1 MEAIAAP
8 QVCYRHCYTPFPV
21 SWVRQKVVPLPARVS
36 LLRGIYLLTKVCP
49 DLQAIAVQ
57 RCLYHGLTRLTDR
70 STLFSCLVVRR
81 RRMTSTPKRAP
92 CVYQESSANSE
103 VQAEN

>member
-57 RCLYHGLTRLTDR
+57 HCLYHGLTRLTDR

-81 RRMTSTPKRAP
+81 GRMRSTPKGRP
-92 CVYQESSANSE
+92 FIMRGSRLPDL
-103 VQAEN
+103 